1 MRDDSVSMLH
11 KGIEAAQIF
20 SGTTYIFKVTPT
32 MDAMYRFRNNP
43 KTNCVEEI
51 VTFKRIHLQDA
62 SWERFMC
69 EIVREQQEIGFS
81 RRINLGRYHN
91 ERFYVI
97 KLINRNNGIKG
108 YKLVPKSIE
117 QVRAEHCLF
126 YKCIK
131 IENRGGNR

>member
-1 MRDDSVSMLH
+1 MLH
-11 KGIEAAQIF
+11 KGIEAEQIF
-20 SGTTYIFKVTPT
+20 SGTTYIFKVTPST
-32 MDAMYRFRNNP
+32 DTMYRFRNNP
-43 KTNCVEEI
+43 KTNCVEET
-51 VTFKRIHLQDA
+51 VTFKRMYLHDA
-62 SWERFMC
+62 SWERFMG

-97 KLINRNNGIKG
+97 KLINRNNGIRG

-117 QVRAEHCLF
+117 PVRAEHCFF

-131 IENRGGNR
+131 IE